1 MSRVTQDHYRSQNAG
16 GGSEPVVEFG
26 KLYFNTSVNVF
37 NDAPSEIGC
46 LYFGYDEMVSL
57 DFDITDTYQIQV
69 DPQLVKD
76 IITDYTDYDNMV
88 AFIRFESGDIY
99 TSTQNMMSAFDAIKA
114 GNDYTMNVK
123 IKM

>member
-1 MSRVTQDHYRSQNAG
+1 M
-16 GGSEPVVEFG
+16 
-26 KLYFNTSVNVF
+26 
-37 NDAPSEIGC
+37 
-46 LYFGYDEMVSL
+46 YFGYDEMVSL

-99 TSTQNMMSAFDAIKA
+99 ASTQNMMSAFDAIKA

-123 IKM
+123 TKM